1 MPKSSEISDPLRLS
15 RTPKVSVVV
24 ITYNHEDCLAQA
36 IDSIAAQKAGFPF
49 EIIIAEDCSTDG
61 TRAVA
66 EDLQRRYPQLV
77 RLIFTPENKGMNAN
91 LRFALEQVRAPL
103 VAFCEGDDFW
113 IDEGKLERQV
123 AALEAAPGVDLA
135 FTQGLL
141 FEGEG
146 RTASEPG
153 WDYGPV
159 ARIVSARELFSGFRW
174 VLPTASMLWRAEAV
188 DPLPDWVEEA
198 PFADMVLM
206 IAASARGGGAYD
218 PHVAVAYRRTHPSSF
233 TVRLRDSASQARAD
247 YARKARETLRRA
259 CLHYRLPSAILQHRM
274 DDYQLQLV
282 RELARSGRWVA
293 AARELLRIR
302 PLFFVAAVR
311 RRYAG
316 PAGTKGTGD

>member
-1 MPKSSEISDPLRLS
+1 MAKSSEISDPLRLS
-15 RTPKVSVVV
+15 GTPTVSVVV

-36 IDSIAAQKAGFPF
+36 IDSIAAQQAGFPF

-77 RLIFTPENKGMNAN
+77 RLVFTPDNKGMNAN
-91 LRFALEQVRAPL
+91 IRFALDHVRSPF

-113 IDEGKLERQV
+113 IDEHKLERQV

-135 FTQGLL
+135 FTQGVL
-141 FEGEG
+141 FEADGQ
-146 RTASEPG
+146 TTSEPG

-159 ARIVSARELFSGFRW
+159 PRIVAPRELFAGFRW

-188 DPLPDWVEEA
+188 RPLPDWVEDA

-218 PHVAVAYRRTHPSSF
+218 PHVSVAYRRTHPSSF
-233 TVRLRDSASQARAD
+233 TVRLRDSASRARAD
-247 YARKARETLRRA
+247 YARKAKATLRRA
-259 CLHYRLPSAILQHRM
+259 CRHYGLPSAFLQHRM
-274 DDYQLQLV
+274 DDYQLQVV

-293 AARELLRIR
+293 AVRELLRIT
-302 PLFFVAAVR
+302 PLFFIEAAR

-316 PAGTKGTGD
+316 PASAKGTGA